1 MFNIGESAGS
11 SQGWKFVRNLVGN
24 YVTIP
29 SLQGLRKDHKGDMDG
44 DPVKGPK
51 LRPLAAA
58 NRAPNAALGNLVAQV
73 TKAIG
78 NNICEKF
85 GGEIISTEE
94 LKRNIDE
101 ANSKIRKSWKTERE
115 KAESFRKSRRSSKP
129 TMIQERDVLTIFGM
143 DVVTLCTLPSTRRWQ
158 KLSREKQ
165 SI

>member
-1 MFNIGESAGS
+1 MSGAWCKVHNIGESAGS
-11 SQGWKFVRNLVGN
+11 SQSWRCVRNLVGN

-44 DPVKGPK
+44 DPAKGPK

-78 NNICEKF
+78 NNISEKM
-85 GGEIISTEE
+85 GGEIILTEE

-101 ANSKIRKSWKTERE
+101 VNIKIRESWKTECERAKYFKE
-115 KAESFRKSRRSSKP
+115 NRRNP
-129 TMIQERDVLTIFGM
+129 LH
-143 DVVTLCTLPSTRRWQ
+143 
-158 KLSREKQ
+158 
-165 SI
+165 